1 MSVLVVLVLVSL
13 AVMVAWVPP
22 GELQILIHPKV
33 VLDVLLHIDVTEAR
47 RYVRPVRLVV
57 RVVMM
62 LMLRMV
68 RSGLSFPGLQG
79 RHLARL
85 LLGEGPLQH
94 GARAGAAGRGRTV
107 WRLVTGSWTTGWEEL
122 PVLKVVRRHQGLV
135 GRHGGGGSSSVV
147 RTGVARG
154 GLGDGGQRGD
164 VGWGHVGPDGRA
176 LVVLTIG
183 LVTHQRGVGVVLVV
197 VERRPRVAGE
207 PVRSKVGRHAR
218 VGRHPGVQPDPL
230 HHLGVLLG
238 TELRPEAVWRRS
250 SAVSNHVPVIVLGR
264 TVGRPASFVKEL
276 VSQRR
281 HSAGE
286 L

>member
-1 MSVLVVLVLVSL
+1 MSVLVVLVLVTL
-13 AVMVAWVPP
+13 AVMVAGVPP
-22 GELQILIHPKV
+22 GELQILIHPEV
-33 VLDVLLHIDVTEAR
+33 VLYVLLHIDVPEAR

-57 RVVMM
+57 GVVMV
-62 LMLRMV
+62 LMLTVV
-68 RSGLSFPGLQG
+68 RSGLLFPGLQG
-79 RHLARL
+79 RDLARL

-94 GARAGAAGRGRTV
+94 GARAGAAGRGGTV
-107 WRLVTGSWTTGWEEL
+107 WRLVTGSWTTGREEL
-122 PVLKVVRRHQGLV
+122 PVLKVVRGHQGLV

-164 VGWGHVGPDGRA
+164 VGRGHVGPDGRA
-176 LVVLTIG
+176 LVVFTVS
-183 LVTHQRGVGVVLVV
+183 LVTQQGRVGEVLVV

-207 PVRSKVGRHAR
+207 PVRPEVGRHAR
-218 VGRHPGVQPDPL
+218 VGGHPGVHPDPL

-238 TELRPEAVWRRS
+238 TELRPEAVRRRS
-250 SAVSNHVPVIVLGR
+250 PAVSNHVPVVVLRR
-264 TVGRPASFVKEL
+264 TVGRPTAFVKEL